1 MADTEYIV
9 DTTTNTGS
17 ANNNSNNYNN
27 NVVYKV
33 SFNTNSSK
41 AQWALHGGLRF

>member
-9 DTTTNTGS
+9 DTTTTTTTSSS
-17 ANNNSNNYNN
+17 ANNNNN
-27 NVVYKV
+27 NVVFKV
-33 SFNTNSSK
+33 SFNTNLSK